1 MNDLF
6 PVDKRMAILGEEPEN
21 ELLGQL
27 HGFQTSNKIRH
38 GIFSPFTNVFER
50 AVVLPLEPIP
60 KLKKTMKKLLT
71 ILFAT
76 AFGLTLG
83 AQTECSNPPGITKKP
98 LRTMQRGF
106 VFFWK

>member
-1 MNDLF
+1 MNCWDNCMVF
-6 PVDKRMAILGEEPEN
+6 KHRTKSGTE
-21 ELLGQL
+21 
-27 HGFQTSNKIRH
+27 F
-38 GIFSPFTNVFER
+38 FSPFTNVFER